1 MTTLS
6 TTTSKAALK
15 QLEPL
20 SRVCSFSEA
29 TGIHER
35 AVRRALNEGKLPGVR
50 LGRVWYVR
58 TAAALALLGLSE

>member
-1 MTTLS
+1 MTASYITGA
-6 TTTSKAALK
+6 TSAYQ

-35 AVRRALNEGKLPGVR
+35 AVRRALNEGKLPGIR
-50 LGRVWYVR
+50 MGRVWYVR